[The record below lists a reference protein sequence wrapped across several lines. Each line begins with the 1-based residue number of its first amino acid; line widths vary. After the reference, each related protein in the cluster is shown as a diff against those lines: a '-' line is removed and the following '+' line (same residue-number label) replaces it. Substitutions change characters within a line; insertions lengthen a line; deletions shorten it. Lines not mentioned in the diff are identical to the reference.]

1 MKGFVSQNQLILFKT
16 VKQISEQLFFKKNY
30 GSGGHTKI
38 FLKSH
43 NSTHTCHTERQL
55 SVFCSSSNAHK
66 DDL

>member
-16 VKQISEQLFFKKNY
+16 VKQISEQLFFKKNH

-43 NSTHTCHTERQL
+43 NSTHTQRQF